1 MTPTEH
7 EARLAVRD
15 FRSGLVV
22 LAEALRVKADAK
34 ELLITLGAEG
44 LLIHSP
50 NPGSGNLMTDR
61 LPAFNTA
68 PKDVAGAGDC
78 LPDLCVARACG
89 RRRHLAKRLCRLGRG
104 GLPGE
109 PRRQS
114 AAQGRRPADGTT
126 TVRALLLSAGMGT
139 RLRPLTLTTPKCLV
153 PIHGVPLLDHW
164 LALLLNGGIERTLI
178 NTHYLPEAVHQ
189 HIRQSPWKDRVD
201 LVHEPELLG
210 TGGTVL
216 VNRDYFGSGA
226 FLLAHSDNLTWFDT
240 SAFIARHQAR
250 PPQALITMMTFN
262 TDAPQ
267 SCGIVE
273 QDADGI
279 VIGFHEKVANPP
291 GTLANGA
298 VYIFEPAIIEFIE
311 RIGKPSSISAPK
323 CCRIFSAAS

>member
-1 MTPTEH
+1 
-7 EARLAVRD
+7 
-15 FRSGLVV
+15 
-22 LAEALRVKADAK
+22 
-34 ELLITLGAEG
+34 
-44 LLIHSP
+44 
-50 NPGSGNLMTDR
+50 
-61 LPAFNTA
+61 
-68 PKDVAGAGDC
+68 
-78 LPDLCVARACG
+78 
-89 RRRHLAKRLCRLGRG
+89 
-104 GLPGE
+104 
-109 PRRQS
+109 
-114 AAQGRRPADGTT
+114 
-126 TVRALLLSAGMGT
+126 MGT

-178 NTHYLPEAVHQ
+178 NTHYLPVAVHQ

-311 RIGKPSSISAPK
+311 RIGKPVVDISTEVLPNFLGRVVTYENRTYHRDIGTPESLNKAHAEYPD
-323 CCRIFSAAS
+323 IFRKLKYG